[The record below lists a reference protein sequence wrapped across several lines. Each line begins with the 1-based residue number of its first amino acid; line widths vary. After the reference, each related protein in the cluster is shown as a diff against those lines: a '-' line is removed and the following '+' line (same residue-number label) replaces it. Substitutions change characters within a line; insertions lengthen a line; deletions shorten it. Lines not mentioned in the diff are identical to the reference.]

1 MLAQA
6 RKYSVDVCDNI
17 LKNLD
22 KIVYEIKVVLSQ
34 NNQDQFDLN
43 WKKAFVGK
51 IDASQKFEDRIFKC
65 RYDFYY
71 LQKPFCTTFLKITK
85 NYINQEFS

>member
-6 RKYSVDVCDNI
+6 RKNSVNVCDNI
-17 LKNLD
+17 RKRLD
-22 KIVYEIKVVLSQ
+22 KILDQIKVVMSQ
-34 NNQDQFDLN
+34 NNQDKFELN

-51 IDASQKFEDRIFKC
+51 IDASQKFEDRVFEC

-71 LQKPFCTTFLKITK
+71 YYKNSLYNTSKNNQKLYKS
-85 NYINQEFS
+85 EFS